1 MTLIVQK
8 STIEEFA
15 AKLSESIATRYPPQI
30 DNDRSKRPSEE
41 RLTRIIEDA
50 CGRAI
55 TFRDEHRLGW
65 LGKAR
70 LGNALRWQLVDRG
83 YRKEFV
89 ELVTEAMIV
98 KLSQGKP
105 SAT

>member
-1 MTLIVQK
+1 MTLIIQK

-41 RLTRIIEDA
+41 RLTRILEDA
-50 CGRAI
+50 CQRAVA
-55 TFRDEHRLGW
+55 FRDEHRLGW

-70 LGNALRWQLVDRG
+70 LGNAVRWQLVDRG

-89 ELVTEAMIV
+89 ELATEAVIV
-98 KLSQGKP
+98 KLSQGKAA
-105 SAT
+105 S